1 MKDKIIY
8 FISELKDKFI
18 ELLQKVI
25 ISKLKPQIRL
35 SCRFLL
41 KFWKH
46 NPAYLICTIFYFF
59 ICKSFIKHSF
69 LLFLVYI
76 ILLIIGFSPLG
87 ENLLRILN
95 HVRPLETKKETE
107 YLKPLFD
114 EVCISAKKNN
124 KNRLPH
130 LEICVIDNMTV
141 NAIALGRHTVAV
153 TKGAMNTF
161 TEDELKAVIAHEIAH
176 ILYGNTLASLYVLIG
191 NGTFSVIVLLIKAFL
206 FFIDW
211 LKSTFVEKK
220 GLISCFLSLLQLL
233 FELYVLMLNFG
244 FQIILTA
251 NQRKNEFQADRFS
264 YSIGYDTDM
273 IETLY
278 LLEKISLGDNSN
290 IIQKMTASHPRITL
304 RIKHLEELDEQM

>member
-8 FISELKDKFI
+8 FISGLKDKFI
-18 ELLQKVI
+18 ELLQEVI

-59 ICKSFIKHSF
+59 ICKSFVKHSF

-153 TKGAMNTF
+153 TKGAINTF

-176 ILYGNTLASLYVLIG
+176 ILYGNTIASLYVLIG
-191 NGTFSVIVLLIKAFL
+191 NGIFSVIALFIKVCL

-211 LKSTFVEKK
+211 LKSAFAGKK
-220 GLISCFLSLLQLL
+220 GLISFFLALLQLL
-233 FELYVLMLNFG
+233 FEIIILILNFG
-244 FQIILTA
+244 FQLILTF
-251 NQRKNEFQADRFS
+251 NQRRNEFQADRFS
-264 YSIGYDTDM
+264 YSTK
-273 IETLY
+273 L
-278 LLEKISLGDNSN
+278 
-290 IIQKMTASHPRITL
+290 
-304 RIKHLEELDEQM
+304 